1 MANVAKIRNSGIE
14 ILVNF
19 VPVRTKDFEWRGNIS
34 YSHNK
39 NEVRSISN
47 DQFTMST
54 DYFYTGHTGEPIQ
67 TSTHRVKVGEPL
79 GQFFGLKSVGLDE
92 SGKWVVERLKHDDP
106 NDPEKV
112 TGTYYGL
119 AEDANDAD
127 KQVLGN
133 GIAKHFLNFNNT
145 LTYKGFDLSINMRG
159 QFGFQILNFQEMY
172 YANPTIQYNVL
183 NSAFDMHPVVSVSE
197 DGSSISYTGKQ
208 TRIADAQRYVSEYV
222 ENGSFWKIDNLTL
235 GYTFNTSKWKIV
247 RNLRVYASCLN
258 LLTITSYK
266 GLDPEMSFRGDE
278 TGGYALAFGTDHRDK
293 FPTIRSYTFGINVTF

>member
-1 MANVAKIRNSGIE
+1 M
-14 ILVNF
+14 
-19 VPVRTKDFEWRGNIS
+19 
-34 YSHNK
+34 
-39 NEVRSISN
+39 
-47 DQFTMST
+47 
-54 DYFYTGHTGEPIQ
+54 
-67 TSTHRVKVGEPL
+67 
-79 GQFFGLKSVGLDE
+79 
-92 SGKWVVERLKHDDP
+92 
-106 NDPEKV
+106 

>member
-1 MANVAKIRNSGIE
+1 
-14 ILVNF
+14 
-19 VPVRTKDFEWRGNIS
+19 
-34 YSHNK
+34 
-39 NEVRSISN
+39 
-47 DQFTMST
+47 
-54 DYFYTGHTGEPIQ
+54 
-67 TSTHRVKVGEPL
+67 
-79 GQFFGLKSVGLDE
+79 
-92 SGKWVVERLKHDDP
+92 
-106 NDPEKV
+106 
-112 TGTYYGL
+112 
-119 AEDANDAD
+119 
-127 KQVLGN
+127 
-133 GIAKHFLNFNNT
+133 
-145 LTYKGFDLSINMRG
+145 MRG

-208 TRIADAQRYVSEYV
+208 TRIADAQRYVSAYV